1 MRHIFQR
8 LLPRRLWLAGLPC
21 LALLGCVQSHNKPA
35 IDTPAEEKIPVYQLA
50 DYLST
55 ECSDIW
61 ALQGK
66 STETNPLYWLRAMDC
81 ADRLM
86 PAQSRQQARQYD
98 DGNWQNTF
106 KQGILLAD
114 AKITPYERRQLVAR
128 IDALSTEIP
137 AQVRPLYQLWR
148 DGQALQLQL
157 AEERQRYSK
166 LQQSSDSELDTLRQQ
181 HHVLQQQL
189 ELTTRKLENLTDIE
203 RQLSTRKPAGNFSPD
218 TPHESEKPA
227 PSTMRSLLMS
237 HKPAHLL
244 LVDDDPGLLKLL
256 GLRLTSEGYSVVTA
270 ESGAEGLRVLN
281 REKVDLVI
289 SDLRMD
295 EMDGMQLFAEIQ
307 KVQPGMPVIILT
319 AHGSIPDAVAA
330 TQQGVFSFLTK
341 PVDKDAL
348 YQAIDDALEQSAPA
362 TDERWREAIVTR
374 SPLMLRLLEQARLVA
389 QSDVSVLINGQSGTG
404 KEIFAQAI
412 HNASPR
418 NSKPFIA
425 INCGALPEQLLE
437 SELFGH
443 ARGAFTGAV
452 SNREGLFQ
460 AAEGGTLFLDEI
472 GDMPAPLQVK
482 LLRVL
487 QERKVRPLGSNRDID
502 IDVRI
507 ISATHRDLPKAMTRG
522 EFREDL
528 YYRLNV
534 VSLKIPALAERTEDI
549 PLLAN
554 HLLRQAAERHKPFV
568 RAFSTDAMKRLMTAS
583 WPGNVRQLVNVIEQ
597 CVALTSS
604 PVISDALVEQALE
617 GENTALPT
625 FVEARNQFEL
635 NYLRKLLQI
644 TKGNV
649 THAARMAGRNRTE
662 FYKLLSRHELD
673 ANDFKE

>member
-1 MRHIFQR
+1 MTI
-8 LLPRRLWLAGLPC
+8 
-21 LALLGCVQSHNKPA
+21 
-35 IDTPAEEKIPVYQLA
+35 
-50 DYLST
+50 
-55 ECSDIW
+55 
-61 ALQGK
+61 
-66 STETNPLYWLRAMDC
+66 
-81 ADRLM
+81 
-86 PAQSRQQARQYD
+86 
-98 DGNWQNTF
+98 
-106 KQGILLAD
+106 
-114 AKITPYERRQLVAR
+114 
-128 IDALSTEIP
+128 
-137 AQVRPLYQLWR
+137 
-148 DGQALQLQL
+148 
-157 AEERQRYSK
+157 
-166 LQQSSDSELDTLRQQ
+166 
-181 HHVLQQQL
+181 
-189 ELTTRKLENLTDIE
+189 
-203 RQLSTRKPAGNFSPD
+203 RKPA
-218 TPHESEKPA
+218 
-227 PSTMRSLLMS
+227 R
-237 HKPAHLL
+237 LL

-256 GLRLTSEGYSVVTA
+256 GMRLVSEGYSVLTA
-270 ESGAEGLRVLN
+270 ESGPEALRTLS
-281 REKVDLVI
+281 RDKVDLVV

-295 EMDGMQLFAEIQ
+295 EMDGLQLFSEIQ

-348 YQAIDDALEQSAPA
+348 YKAIDDALEQSAPT
-362 TDERWREAIVTR
+362 TDERWRQAIVTR
-374 SPLMLRLLEQARLVA
+374 SPLMERLLEQAGMVA

-404 KEIFAQAI
+404 KEIVAQAI

-418 NSKPFIA
+418 RDKPFVA

-443 ARGAFTGAV
+443 TRGAFTGAV

-472 GDMPAPLQVK
+472 GDMPVALQVK

-507 ISATHRDLPKAMTRG
+507 ISATHRDLPKAMARG

-528 YYRLNV
+528 FYRLNV
-534 VSLKIPALAERTEDI
+534 VNLKIPPLAERTEDI

-554 HLLRQAAERHKPFV
+554 HLLRQSADRHKPFV
-568 RAFSTDAMKRLMTAS
+568 RAFSTDAMKRLMAAK

>member
-1 MRHIFQR
+1 MTI
-8 LLPRRLWLAGLPC
+8 
-21 LALLGCVQSHNKPA
+21 
-35 IDTPAEEKIPVYQLA
+35 
-50 DYLST
+50 
-55 ECSDIW
+55 
-61 ALQGK
+61 
-66 STETNPLYWLRAMDC
+66 
-81 ADRLM
+81 
-86 PAQSRQQARQYD
+86 
-98 DGNWQNTF
+98 
-106 KQGILLAD
+106 
-114 AKITPYERRQLVAR
+114 
-128 IDALSTEIP
+128 
-137 AQVRPLYQLWR
+137 
-148 DGQALQLQL
+148 
-157 AEERQRYSK
+157 
-166 LQQSSDSELDTLRQQ
+166 
-181 HHVLQQQL
+181 
-189 ELTTRKLENLTDIE
+189 
-203 RQLSTRKPAGNFSPD
+203 RKPA
-218 TPHESEKPA
+218 
-227 PSTMRSLLMS
+227 R
-237 HKPAHLL
+237 LL

-256 GLRLTSEGYSVVTA
+256 GMRLASEGYSVVTA
-270 ESGAEGLRVLN
+270 ESGPEALRTLS
-281 REKVDLVI
+281 RDKVDLVV

-295 EMDGMQLFAEIQ
+295 EMDGLQLFSEIQ

-348 YQAIDDALEQSAPA
+348 YKAIDDALEQSAPT
-362 TDERWREAIVTR
+362 TDERWRQAIVTR
-374 SPLMLRLLEQARLVA
+374 SPLMERLLEQAGMVA

-404 KEIFAQAI
+404 KEIVAQAI

-418 NSKPFIA
+418 RDKPFVA

-472 GDMPAPLQVK
+472 GDMPVALQVK

-507 ISATHRDLPKAMTRG
+507 ISATHRDLPKAMARG

-528 YYRLNV
+528 FYRLNV
-534 VSLKIPALAERTEDI
+534 VNLKIPPLAERTEDI

-554 HLLRQAAERHKPFV
+554 HLLRQSADRHKPFV
-568 RAFSTDAMKRLMTAS
+568 RAFSTDAMKRLMAAK

>member
-1 MRHIFQR
+1 MTI
-8 LLPRRLWLAGLPC
+8 
-21 LALLGCVQSHNKPA
+21 
-35 IDTPAEEKIPVYQLA
+35 
-50 DYLST
+50 
-55 ECSDIW
+55 
-61 ALQGK
+61 
-66 STETNPLYWLRAMDC
+66 
-81 ADRLM
+81 
-86 PAQSRQQARQYD
+86 
-98 DGNWQNTF
+98 
-106 KQGILLAD
+106 
-114 AKITPYERRQLVAR
+114 
-128 IDALSTEIP
+128 
-137 AQVRPLYQLWR
+137 
-148 DGQALQLQL
+148 
-157 AEERQRYSK
+157 
-166 LQQSSDSELDTLRQQ
+166 
-181 HHVLQQQL
+181 
-189 ELTTRKLENLTDIE
+189 
-203 RQLSTRKPAGNFSPD
+203 RKPA
-218 TPHESEKPA
+218 
-227 PSTMRSLLMS
+227 R
-237 HKPAHLL
+237 LL

-256 GLRLTSEGYSVVTA
+256 GMRLVSEGYSVVTA
-270 ESGAEGLRVLN
+270 ESGPEALRVLG

-289 SDLRMD
+289 SDLWMD
-295 EMDGMQLFAEIQ
+295 EMDGLQLFSEIQ
-307 KVQPGMPVIILT
+307 KGHPGMPVIILT

-348 YQAIDDALEQSAPA
+348 YKAIDEALEQRSPA
-362 TDERWREAIVTR
+362 TDEAWRQAIVTR
-374 SPLMLRLLEQARLVA
+374 SPLMLRLLEQAGMVA

-404 KEIFAQAI
+404 KEIVAQAI

-418 NSKPFIA
+418 HDKPFVA

-472 GDMPAPLQVK
+472 GDMPVALQVK

-487 QERKVRPLGSNRDID
+487 QERKVRPLGSNRDIE
-502 IDVRI
+502 INVRI
-507 ISATHRDLPKAMTRG
+507 ISATHRDLPKAMARG

-528 YYRLNV
+528 FYRLNV
-534 VSLKIPALAERTEDI
+534 VNLKIPPLSERTEDI

-554 HLLRQAAERHKPFV
+554 HLLRQSADRHKPFV
-568 RAFSTDAMKRLMTAS
+568 RAFSSDAMKRLMAAK

-604 PVISDALVEQALE
+604 PVIGDALVEQALE

>member
-1 MRHIFQR
+1 M
-8 LLPRRLWLAGLPC
+8 
-21 LALLGCVQSHNKPA
+21 
-35 IDTPAEEKIPVYQLA
+35 T
-50 DYLST
+50 
-55 ECSDIW
+55 
-61 ALQGK
+61 
-66 STETNPLYWLRAMDC
+66 
-81 ADRLM
+81 
-86 PAQSRQQARQYD
+86 SR
-98 DGNWQNTF
+98 
-106 KQGILLAD
+106 
-114 AKITPYERRQLVAR
+114 
-128 IDALSTEIP
+128 
-137 AQVRPLYQLWR
+137 
-148 DGQALQLQL
+148 
-157 AEERQRYSK
+157 
-166 LQQSSDSELDTLRQQ
+166 
-181 HHVLQQQL
+181 
-189 ELTTRKLENLTDIE
+189 
-203 RQLSTRKPAGNFSPD
+203 
-218 TPHESEKPA
+218 
-227 PSTMRSLLMS
+227 
-237 HKPAHLL
+237 KPAHLL

-256 GLRLTSEGYSVVTA
+256 GMRLVSEGYSVVTA
-270 ESGAEGLRVLN
+270 ESGLEGLKILA
-281 REKVDLVI
+281 REKIDLVI

-295 EMDGMQLFAEIQ
+295 EMDGLQLFAEIQ
-307 KVQPGMPVIILT
+307 KQQPGMPVIILT

-348 YQAIDDALEQSAPA
+348 YKAIDSALEHAAPSS
-362 TDERWREAIVTR
+362 DEAWREPIVTR
-374 SPLMLRLLEQARLVA
+374 SPIMLRLLEQARMVA
-389 QSDVSVLINGQSGTG
+389 QSDVRVLINGQSGTG
-404 KEIFAQAI
+404 KEILAQAI

-418 NSKPFIA
+418 SKNAFIA

-452 SNREGLFQ
+452 SSREGLFQ

-502 IDVRI
+502 INVRI
-507 ISATHRDLPKAMTRG
+507 ISATHRDLPKVMARN

-534 VSLKIPALAERTEDI
+534 VNLKIPALAERAEDI

-554 HLLRQAAERHKPFV
+554 HLLRQSADRHKPFV
-568 RAFSTDAMKRLMTAS
+568 RAFSTDAMKRLMAAS

-625 FVEARNQFEL
+625 FAEARNQFEL

-662 FYKLLSRHELD
+662 FYKLLSRHELE

>member
-1 MRHIFQR
+1 MI
-8 LLPRRLWLAGLPC
+8 
-21 LALLGCVQSHNKPA
+21 
-35 IDTPAEEKIPVYQLA
+35 
-50 DYLST
+50 
-55 ECSDIW
+55 
-61 ALQGK
+61 
-66 STETNPLYWLRAMDC
+66 
-81 ADRLM
+81 
-86 PAQSRQQARQYD
+86 SR
-98 DGNWQNTF
+98 
-106 KQGILLAD
+106 
-114 AKITPYERRQLVAR
+114 
-128 IDALSTEIP
+128 
-137 AQVRPLYQLWR
+137 
-148 DGQALQLQL
+148 
-157 AEERQRYSK
+157 
-166 LQQSSDSELDTLRQQ
+166 
-181 HHVLQQQL
+181 
-189 ELTTRKLENLTDIE
+189 
-203 RQLSTRKPAGNFSPD
+203 
-218 TPHESEKPA
+218 
-227 PSTMRSLLMS
+227 
-237 HKPAHLL
+237 KPAHLL

-256 GLRLTSEGYSVVTA
+256 GMRLASEGYSVVTA
-270 ESGAEGLRVLN
+270 ESGQEGLRILN

-295 EMDGMQLFAEIQ
+295 EMDGMQLFTEIQ

-330 TQQGVFSFLTK
+330 TQKGVFSFLTK
-341 PVDKDAL
+341 PIDKDAL
-348 YQAIDDALEQSAPA
+348 YKAIDEALEQTAPA
-362 TDERWREAIVTR
+362 TDDSWRNSIVTR
-374 SPLMLRLLEQARLVA
+374 SPLMLRLLEQAHMVA

-418 NSKPFIA
+418 SNKPFVA

-460 AAEGGTLFLDEI
+460 AAKGGTLFLDEI
-472 GDMPAPLQVK
+472 GDMPTPLQVK

-507 ISATHRDLPKAMTRG
+507 ISATHRDLPKAMARG

-554 HLLRQAAERHKPFV
+554 HLLRQSAQRHKPFV

-625 FVEARNQFEL
+625 FAEARNQFEL

>member
-1 MRHIFQR
+1 
-8 LLPRRLWLAGLPC
+8 
-21 LALLGCVQSHNKPA
+21 
-35 IDTPAEEKIPVYQLA
+35 
-50 DYLST
+50 
-55 ECSDIW
+55 
-61 ALQGK
+61 
-66 STETNPLYWLRAMDC
+66 
-81 ADRLM
+81 
-86 PAQSRQQARQYD
+86 
-98 DGNWQNTF
+98 
-106 KQGILLAD
+106 
-114 AKITPYERRQLVAR
+114 
-128 IDALSTEIP
+128 
-137 AQVRPLYQLWR
+137 
-148 DGQALQLQL
+148 
-157 AEERQRYSK
+157 
-166 LQQSSDSELDTLRQQ
+166 
-181 HHVLQQQL
+181 
-189 ELTTRKLENLTDIE
+189 
-203 RQLSTRKPAGNFSPD
+203 
-218 TPHESEKPA
+218 
-227 PSTMRSLLMS
+227 MS

-244 LVDDDPGLLKLL
+244 LVDDDLGLLKLL

-460 AAEGGTLFLDEI
+460 ATEGGTLFLDEI

-502 IDVRI
+502 INVRI
-507 ISATHRDLPKAMTRG
+507 ISATHRDLSKAMARG

-625 FVEARNQFEL
+625 FVEARNHFEL

>member
-1 MRHIFQR
+1 
-8 LLPRRLWLAGLPC
+8 
-21 LALLGCVQSHNKPA
+21 
-35 IDTPAEEKIPVYQLA
+35 
-50 DYLST
+50 
-55 ECSDIW
+55 
-61 ALQGK
+61 
-66 STETNPLYWLRAMDC
+66 
-81 ADRLM
+81 
-86 PAQSRQQARQYD
+86 
-98 DGNWQNTF
+98 
-106 KQGILLAD
+106 
-114 AKITPYERRQLVAR
+114 
-128 IDALSTEIP
+128 
-137 AQVRPLYQLWR
+137 
-148 DGQALQLQL
+148 
-157 AEERQRYSK
+157 
-166 LQQSSDSELDTLRQQ
+166 
-181 HHVLQQQL
+181 
-189 ELTTRKLENLTDIE
+189 
-203 RQLSTRKPAGNFSPD
+203 
-218 TPHESEKPA
+218 
-227 PSTMRSLLMS
+227 MS
-237 HKPAHLL
+237 NRKPAHLL

-256 GLRLTSEGYSVVTA
+256 GMRLVSEGYRVDTA
-270 ESGAEGLRVLN
+270 ESGQQGLRVLAKE
-281 REKVDLVI
+281 RIDLVI

-295 EMDGMQLFAEIQ
+295 EMDGMRLFSEIQ

-319 AHGSIPDAVAA
+319 AHGSIPDAVSA

-348 YQAIDDALEQSAPA
+348 YKAIDEALERSSPA
-362 TDERWREAIVTR
+362 NDEQWREAIVTR
-374 SPLMLRLLEQARLVA
+374 SPLMLRLLEQAQMVA

-404 KEIFAQAI
+404 KEILAQAI

-418 NSKPFIA
+418 HAKPFVA

-487 QERKVRPLGSNRDID
+487 QERKVRPLGSNRDLD
-502 IDVRI
+502 INVRI
-507 ISATHRDLPKAMTRG
+507 ISATHRDLPKAMARG

-528 YYRLNV
+528 FYRLNV
-534 VSLKIPALAERTEDI
+534 VNLKIPTLAERTEDI

-554 HLLRQAAERHKPFV
+554 YLLRQAADRHKPFV
-568 RAFSTDAMKRLMTAS
+568 RAFSTDAMKRLMAAN

>member
-1 MRHIFQR
+1 MTI
-8 LLPRRLWLAGLPC
+8 
-21 LALLGCVQSHNKPA
+21 
-35 IDTPAEEKIPVYQLA
+35 
-50 DYLST
+50 
-55 ECSDIW
+55 
-61 ALQGK
+61 
-66 STETNPLYWLRAMDC
+66 
-81 ADRLM
+81 
-86 PAQSRQQARQYD
+86 
-98 DGNWQNTF
+98 
-106 KQGILLAD
+106 
-114 AKITPYERRQLVAR
+114 
-128 IDALSTEIP
+128 
-137 AQVRPLYQLWR
+137 
-148 DGQALQLQL
+148 
-157 AEERQRYSK
+157 
-166 LQQSSDSELDTLRQQ
+166 
-181 HHVLQQQL
+181 
-189 ELTTRKLENLTDIE
+189 
-203 RQLSTRKPAGNFSPD
+203 RKPA
-218 TPHESEKPA
+218 
-227 PSTMRSLLMS
+227 R
-237 HKPAHLL
+237 LL

-256 GLRLTSEGYSVVTA
+256 GMRLVSEGYSVVTA
-270 ESGAEGLRVLN
+270 ESGPEALRVLG

-295 EMDGMQLFAEIQ
+295 EMDGLQLFSEIQ
-307 KVQPGMPVIILT
+307 KGHPGMPVIILT

-348 YQAIDDALEQSAPA
+348 YKAIDEALEQRSPA
-362 TDERWREAIVTR
+362 TDEAWRQAIVTR
-374 SPLMLRLLEQARLVA
+374 SPLMLRLLEQAGMVA

-404 KEIFAQAI
+404 KEIVAQAI

-418 NSKPFIA
+418 HDKPFVA

-472 GDMPAPLQVK
+472 GDMPVALQVK

-487 QERKVRPLGSNRDID
+487 QERKVRPLGSNRDIE
-502 IDVRI
+502 INVRI
-507 ISATHRDLPKAMTRG
+507 ISATHRDLPKAMARG

-528 YYRLNV
+528 FYRLNV
-534 VSLKIPALAERTEDI
+534 VNLKIPPLSERTEDI

-554 HLLRQAAERHKPFV
+554 HLLRQSADRHKPFV
-568 RAFSTDAMKRLMTAS
+568 RAFSSDAMKRLMAAK

-604 PVISDALVEQALE
+604 PVIGDALVEQALE

-673 ANDFKE
+673 ANDFKV

>member
-1 MRHIFQR
+1 MTI
-8 LLPRRLWLAGLPC
+8 
-21 LALLGCVQSHNKPA
+21 
-35 IDTPAEEKIPVYQLA
+35 
-50 DYLST
+50 
-55 ECSDIW
+55 
-61 ALQGK
+61 
-66 STETNPLYWLRAMDC
+66 
-81 ADRLM
+81 
-86 PAQSRQQARQYD
+86 
-98 DGNWQNTF
+98 
-106 KQGILLAD
+106 
-114 AKITPYERRQLVAR
+114 
-128 IDALSTEIP
+128 
-137 AQVRPLYQLWR
+137 
-148 DGQALQLQL
+148 
-157 AEERQRYSK
+157 
-166 LQQSSDSELDTLRQQ
+166 
-181 HHVLQQQL
+181 
-189 ELTTRKLENLTDIE
+189 
-203 RQLSTRKPAGNFSPD
+203 RKPA
-218 TPHESEKPA
+218 
-227 PSTMRSLLMS
+227 R
-237 HKPAHLL
+237 LL

-256 GLRLTSEGYSVVTA
+256 GMRLVSEGYSVVTA
-270 ESGAEGLRVLN
+270 ESGPEALRVLG

-295 EMDGMQLFAEIQ
+295 EMDGLQLFSEIQ
-307 KVQPGMPVIILT
+307 KGQPGMPVIILT

-348 YQAIDDALEQSAPA
+348 YKAIDEALEQRSPA
-362 TDERWREAIVTR
+362 TDEAWRQAIVTR
-374 SPLMLRLLEQARLVA
+374 SPLMLRLLEQAGMVA

-404 KEIFAQAI
+404 KEIVAQAI

-418 NSKPFIA
+418 HDKPFVA

-472 GDMPAPLQVK
+472 GDMPVGLQAK

-487 QERKVRPLGSNRDID
+487 QERKVRPLGSNRDIE
-502 IDVRI
+502 INVRI
-507 ISATHRDLPKAMTRG
+507 ISATHRDLPKAMARG

-528 YYRLNV
+528 FYRLNV
-534 VSLKIPALAERTEDI
+534 VNLKIPPLSERTEDI

-554 HLLRQAAERHKPFV
+554 HLLRQSADRHKPFV
-568 RAFSTDAMKRLMTAS
+568 RAFSSDAMKRLMAAK

-604 PVISDALVEQALE
+604 PVIGDALVEQALE

-644 TKGNV
+644 TRGNV

>member
-1 MRHIFQR
+1 M
-8 LLPRRLWLAGLPC
+8 
-21 LALLGCVQSHNKPA
+21 N
-35 IDTPAEEKIPVYQLA
+35 
-50 DYLST
+50 
-55 ECSDIW
+55 
-61 ALQGK
+61 
-66 STETNPLYWLRAMDC
+66 
-81 ADRLM
+81 
-86 PAQSRQQARQYD
+86 
-98 DGNWQNTF
+98 
-106 KQGILLAD
+106 
-114 AKITPYERRQLVAR
+114 
-128 IDALSTEIP
+128 
-137 AQVRPLYQLWR
+137 
-148 DGQALQLQL
+148 
-157 AEERQRYSK
+157 
-166 LQQSSDSELDTLRQQ
+166 
-181 HHVLQQQL
+181 
-189 ELTTRKLENLTDIE
+189 
-203 RQLSTRKPAGNFSPD
+203 
-218 TPHESEKPA
+218 
-227 PSTMRSLLMS
+227 
-237 HKPAHLL
+237 
-244 LVDDDPGLLKLL
+244 PGLLKLL
-256 GLRLTSEGYSVVTA
+256 GMRLVSEGYSVVTA
-270 ESGAEGLRVLN
+270 ESGPEALRVLG

-295 EMDGMQLFAEIQ
+295 EMDGLQLFSEIQ
-307 KVQPGMPVIILT
+307 KGQPGMPVIILT

-348 YQAIDDALEQSAPA
+348 YKAIDEALEQRSPA
-362 TDERWREAIVTR
+362 TDEAWRQAIVTR
-374 SPLMLRLLEQARLVA
+374 SPLMLRLLEQAGMVA

-404 KEIFAQAI
+404 KEIVAQAI

-418 NSKPFIA
+418 HDKPFVA

-460 AAEGGTLFLDEI
+460 AAEGGTMFLDEI
-472 GDMPAPLQVK
+472 GDMPVALQVK

-487 QERKVRPLGSNRDID
+487 QERKVRPLGSNRDIE
-502 IDVRI
+502 INVRI
-507 ISATHRDLPKAMTRG
+507 ISATHRDLPKAMARG

-528 YYRLNV
+528 FYRLNV
-534 VSLKIPALAERTEDI
+534 VNLKIPPLSERTEDI

-554 HLLRQAAERHKPFV
+554 HLLRQSADRHKPFV
-568 RAFSTDAMKRLMTAS
+568 RAFSSDAMKRLMAAK

-604 PVISDALVEQALE
+604 PVIGDALVEQALE

-644 TKGNV
+644 TRGNV

>member
-1 MRHIFQR
+1 
-8 LLPRRLWLAGLPC
+8 
-21 LALLGCVQSHNKPA
+21 
-35 IDTPAEEKIPVYQLA
+35 
-50 DYLST
+50 
-55 ECSDIW
+55 
-61 ALQGK
+61 
-66 STETNPLYWLRAMDC
+66 
-81 ADRLM
+81 
-86 PAQSRQQARQYD
+86 
-98 DGNWQNTF
+98 
-106 KQGILLAD
+106 
-114 AKITPYERRQLVAR
+114 
-128 IDALSTEIP
+128 
-137 AQVRPLYQLWR
+137 
-148 DGQALQLQL
+148 
-157 AEERQRYSK
+157 
-166 LQQSSDSELDTLRQQ
+166 
-181 HHVLQQQL
+181 
-189 ELTTRKLENLTDIE
+189 
-203 RQLSTRKPAGNFSPD
+203 
-218 TPHESEKPA
+218 
-227 PSTMRSLLMS
+227 MS

-270 ESGAEGLRVLN
+270 ESGVEGLRVLN

-374 SPLMLRLLEQARLVA
+374 SPLMLRLLEQARLGA

-583 WPGNVRQLVNVIEQ
+583 WPGNVRELRNIVERCLIMQGQGANVAVDSLPPHIANAANAMPDGPVAHAAVAVQQDAGAMREGVEDDAVSEERHLV
-597 CVALTSS
+597 
-604 PVISDALVEQALE
+604 QALLAQHE
-617 GENTALPT
+617 GDLAAVGRQLGLTHEELSELLNRLHLRVRVV
-625 FVEARNQFEL
+625 VES
-635 NYLRKLLQI
+635 
-644 TKGNV
+644 
-649 THAARMAGRNRTE
+649 MD
-662 FYKLLSRHELD
+662 D
-673 ANDFKE
+673 AF

>member
-1 MRHIFQR
+1 M
-8 LLPRRLWLAGLPC
+8 
-21 LALLGCVQSHNKPA
+21 
-35 IDTPAEEKIPVYQLA
+35 
-50 DYLST
+50 
-55 ECSDIW
+55 
-61 ALQGK
+61 
-66 STETNPLYWLRAMDC
+66 
-81 ADRLM
+81 
-86 PAQSRQQARQYD
+86 
-98 DGNWQNTF
+98 
-106 KQGILLAD
+106 
-114 AKITPYERRQLVAR
+114 
-128 IDALSTEIP
+128 
-137 AQVRPLYQLWR
+137 
-148 DGQALQLQL
+148 
-157 AEERQRYSK
+157 
-166 LQQSSDSELDTLRQQ
+166 
-181 HHVLQQQL
+181 
-189 ELTTRKLENLTDIE
+189 
-203 RQLSTRKPAGNFSPD
+203 
-218 TPHESEKPA
+218 
-227 PSTMRSLLMS
+227 
-237 HKPAHLL
+237 
-244 LVDDDPGLLKLL
+244 DDDPGLLKLL
-256 GLRLTSEGYSVVTA
+256 GMRLISEGYSVVTA
-270 ESGAEGLRVLN
+270 ESGPEALRVLG

-295 EMDGMQLFAEIQ
+295 EMDGLQLFSEIQ
-307 KVQPGMPVIILT
+307 KGQPGMPVIILT

-348 YQAIDDALEQSAPA
+348 YQAIDEALEQRSPA
-362 TDERWREAIVTR
+362 TDEAWRQAIVTR
-374 SPLMLRLLEQARLVA
+374 SPLMLRLLEQAGMVA

-404 KEIFAQAI
+404 KEIVAQAI

-418 NSKPFIA
+418 HDKPFVA

-472 GDMPAPLQVK
+472 GDMPVALQVK

-487 QERKVRPLGSNRDID
+487 QERKVRPLGSNRDIE
-502 IDVRI
+502 INVRI
-507 ISATHRDLPKAMTRG
+507 ISATHRDLPKAMARG

-528 YYRLNV
+528 FYRLNV
-534 VSLKIPALAERTEDI
+534 VNLKIPPLSERTEDI

-554 HLLRQAAERHKPFV
+554 HLLRQSADRHKPFV
-568 RAFSTDAMKRLMTAS
+568 RAFSSDAMKRLMAAN

-604 PVISDALVEQALE
+604 PVIGDALVEQALE

-644 TKGNV
+644 TRGNV